1 MPVVVA
7 IGTGLRRGEL
17 FALRWSDI
25 DFDEGVLRV
34 VRSLEQ
40 LRDRSLRFKRPK
52 TQRSTRIVSL
62 PQFSIR
68 ALQEH
73 RARSAERWLQ
83 LGREMSDEDLVF
95 AEIDGGPV
103 NLDNFSSRYYRQ
115 IRAKKLPVISFH
127 GLRHTLA
134 SLMLAADVPLKVTSD
149 LLGHASIVITADI
162 YSHVL
167 GSQRADAAKRLD
179 TLLCPPADLE

>member
-1 MPVVVA
+1 
-7 IGTGLRRGEL
+7 
-17 FALRWSDI
+17 
-25 DFDEGVLRV
+25 
-34 VRSLEQ
+34 
-40 LRDRSLRFKRPK
+40 
-52 TQRSTRIVSL
+52 
-62 PQFSIR
+62 
-68 ALQEH
+68 
-73 RARSAERWLQ
+73 
-83 LGREMSDEDLVF
+83 MSDEDLVF